1 MAADP
6 IRVILVEDTDGVRR
20 LLADLLDVDGFEI
33 VGVASGG
40 AEALRLLE
48 GTTSVDAVV
57 LDFKMP
63 DMDGLETARRVRA
76 LHPDL
81 RIVMYTAYDTPEL
94 DQAARDAGVD
104 LVIGKVRGIAEL
116 EAQLTRLVRP

>member
-6 IRVILVEDTDGVRR
+6 ISVVLVEDTDGVRR
-20 LLADLLDVDGFEI
+20 LLADLLDVDGFQI

-48 GTTSVDAVV
+48 RTTVDAVV

-94 DQAARDAGVD
+94 DQLARDAGVD
-104 LVIGKVRGIAEL
+104 RVIGKVRGIEEL